1 MPQYHMN
8 AKDREEFTILKNDVE
23 HIKNDVSETKKTV
36 NDFNNQ
42 MTKITQKLFNDAETG
57 EEGYIS
63 VAMNNR
69 VRLTKLE
76 NIKVAIIAIL
86 MTLGGVFGWIAKSI
100 IK

>member
-1 MPQYHMN
+1 MPKYHMN

-76 NIKVAIIAIL
+76 NVKVALITIL
-86 MTLGGVFGWIAKSI
+86 MAIGGVFGWVAKTI
-100 IK
+100 LK